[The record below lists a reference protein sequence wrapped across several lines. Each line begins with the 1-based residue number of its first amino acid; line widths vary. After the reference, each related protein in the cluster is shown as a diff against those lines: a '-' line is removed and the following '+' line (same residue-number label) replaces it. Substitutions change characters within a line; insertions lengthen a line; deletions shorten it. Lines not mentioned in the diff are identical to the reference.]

1 VPTWYAAALGEAVK
15 AGPLAAAAVTV
26 VVLLL
31 VGAALWSFLRRSRA
45 RGVAALAVD
54 QLEAPRLPEPPEPRV
69 LAAEAT
75 EVEAAVSDEVEEVG
89 PLDPRGEA
97 T

>member
-1 VPTWYAAALGEAVK
+1 MPTWYAAALGEAVK

-31 VGAALWSFLRRSRA
+31 V
-45 RGVAALAVD
+45 VD